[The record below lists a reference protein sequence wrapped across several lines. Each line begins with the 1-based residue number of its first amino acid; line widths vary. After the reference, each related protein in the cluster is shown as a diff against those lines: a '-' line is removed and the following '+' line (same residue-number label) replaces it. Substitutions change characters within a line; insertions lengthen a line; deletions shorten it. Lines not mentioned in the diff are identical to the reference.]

1 MQQLIDALENLVQRS
16 LRVPASGKVLI
27 DEAAVHH
34 IIALMRDETPDEVA
48 IGQQL
53 AKERDRI
60 LGDARAQARRIVEDA
75 QIQAQTRADE
85 QAILQIARQR
95 AKEIQSEAEQ
105 RAAGLRAETDAY
117 IVNQLN
123 GLENRIQRL
132 LREIQAGQRALA
144 QEPPKR
150 TDTGSF

>member
-1 MQQLIDALENLVQRS
+1 MQQLIDALDNLVQRGIH
-16 LRVPASGKVLI
+16 VPASGKVLI
-27 DEAAVHH
+27 DEASLQH
-34 IIALMRDETPDEVA
+34 IIALMRDETPDEVT

-53 AKERDRI
+53 TKERDRI
-60 LGDARAQARRIVEDA
+60 LSDARAQARRIVDEA
-75 QIQAQTRADE
+75 QIQAQARADD
-85 QAILQIARQR
+85 QAVLQIARQR
-95 AKEIQSEAEQ
+95 AKEIQAEAEQ
-105 RAAGLRAETDAY
+105 RANGLRAETDSY

-132 LREIQAGQRALA
+132 LREVQAGQRALT